1 MAKECPMTADTET
14 ISTLSAH
21 SETRAVNVLQIANG
35 YLGSKLYTH
44 LFSALEKHGV
54 ENKVYVPVRYGM
66 EIPSNMAK
74 NVTVSPCFTQL
85 DRLIFFSSSGKCCVI
100 CCRWQMGLMS
110 FTRILYFPAVM
121 WRAC

>member
-1 MAKECPMTADTET
+1 MAKECPTAADTET

-54 ENKVYVPVRYGM
+54 ENKVYVPCKIWNGNSLQYG
-66 EIPSNMAK
+66 EKCYGFSLLYTTRPSDLLLQAEENA
-74 NVTVSPCFTQL
+74 
-85 DRLIFFSSSGKCCVI
+85 
-100 CCRWQMGLMS
+100 
-110 FTRILYFPAVM
+110 A
-121 WRAC
+121 

>member
-1 MAKECPMTADTET
+1 MAKECPTAADTET

-85 DRLIFFSSSGKCCVI
+85 DRLIFFSKQRKMLRDLLPLADGVDVI
-100 CCRWQMGLMS
+100 
-110 FTRILYFPAVM
+110 IV
-121 WRAC
+121 

>member
-85 DRLIFFSSSGKCCVI
+85 DRLIFFSKQRKMLRDLLPLADGVDVI
-100 CCRWQMGLMS
+100 
-110 FTRILYFPAVM
+110 IV
-121 WRAC
+121 

>member
-1 MAKECPMTADTET
+1 MAKECPTAADTET

-35 YLGSKLYTH
+35 YLGSRLYTH

-54 ENKVYVPVRYGM
+54 ENKIYVPVRYGM

-85 DRLIFFSSSGKCCVI
+85 DRLIFFSKQRKMLRDLLPLADGVDVI
-100 CCRWQMGLMS
+100 
-110 FTRILYFPAVM
+110 IV
-121 WRAC
+121 

>member
-54 ENKVYVPVRYGM
+54 ENKVYVQYG
-66 EIPSNMAK
+66 EK
-74 NVTVSPCFTQL
+74 CYG
-85 DRLIFFSSSGKCCVI
+85 FS
-100 CCRWQMGLMS
+100 LLYT
-110 FTRILYFPAVM
+110 TRPADLLLQ
-121 WRAC
+121 AAENAA